1 MESNF
6 HNVLCSVLWGNQ
18 GEKRGNFYETNMIY
32 NDCMG
37 TNKKARRLGN
47 YCIRTVFT
55 YLLAL
60 ALILVEMRGVEP
72 LSRSVA
78 I

>member
-1 MESNF
+1 MRT
-6 HNVLCSVLWGNQ
+6 L
-18 GEKRGNFYETNMIY
+18 
-32 NDCMG
+32 
-37 TNKKARRLGN
+37 KKARRLGN
-47 YCIRTVFT
+47 YCVCTVIT
-55 YLLAL
+55 PLLAL